1 MATRNEIA
9 QEISQLQAN
18 LTQAAARGPTQG
30 PQVPAQDRVRR
41 AKLQRIE
48 AITNIPLVLYATDF
62 LSSAKVA
69 QAGAEE
75 VQINLR
81 DKTAFLETT
90 SNIPAGPLDVMLHSP
105 GGSPTATES
114 IVALLRNRFEP
125 IRFIIPDVAKSAA
138 AMLAMSGNE
147 VLMVPS
153 AELGPIDP
161 QMLITREGRTLSA
174 PAQAILDQFDAAS
187 NEILNDQRRLAVWLP
202 ILRDLGPSLRQECL
216 NAIALSKTLVKDW
229 LQKYML
235 VGDPQAAQK
244 ADTVVDYLGN
254 HNNFLAHARR
264 VGIQDLLNLGVGFK
278 VVDLSAP
285 TATVGLLAA
294 VMDAY
299 WAVDVTFGMTGAYKI
314 VEHHAGQAYI
324 QQIQLV
330 QIGIPQQPGPALGQP
345 RQPQGL
351 SRQQRRH
358 PPK

>member
-1 MATRNEIA
+1 
-9 QEISQLQAN
+9 
-18 LTQAAARGPTQG
+18 
-30 PQVPAQDRVRR
+30 V
-41 AKLQRIE
+41 
-48 AITNIPLVLYATDF
+48 
-62 LSSAKVA
+62 
-69 QAGAEE
+69 GAEE

-90 SNIPAGPLDVMLHSP
+90 SQIPTGPLDVMLHSP

-114 IVALLRNRFEP
+114 IVTLLRNKFAP
-125 IRFIIPDVAKSAA
+125 IRFIVPDVAKSAA
-138 AMLAMSGNE
+138 TMLAMSGNE

-174 PAQAILDQFDAAS
+174 PAQAILDQFDLAS

-244 ADTVVDYLGN
+244 ADAVVNYLGN
-254 HNNFLAHARR
+254 HNNFLSHARR
-264 VGIQDLLNLGVGFK
+264 VGIQDLLNLGIGFK

-299 WAVDVTFGMTGAYKI
+299 WAVDVTFGLTGAYKI

-324 QQIQLV
+324 QQLQQV
-330 QIGIPQQPGPALGQP
+330 QIVIPQQPSPALGQP
-345 RQPQGL
+345 GQPPL

-358 PPK
+358 PPR